1 MKQIKGVIFDF
12 NGTLFFDGP
21 KHLAA
26 WTALVE
32 EVRDTPLSEE
42 EKELVVG
49 PPNLHILKT
58 LFPQISEREAKR
70 LSARK
75 EAIYRAL
82 CKQDPA
88 FTHLVKGAQALFDE
102 LKKQQIP
109 FTIASASIAENIRF
123 FISTFHLDRWIE
135 PSMIVYDDG
144 YHKDKSAMY
153 WHAARNL
160 RVPPQNCIIF
170 EDSLSGIRHAKA
182 VSAALICALGDAH
195 LAPKQKQAGAD
206 LTIADFDQF
215 DRALLK

>member
-32 EVRDTPLSEE
+32 EVRGTPLSEE

-88 FTHLVKGAQALFDE
+88 FTCQRC
-102 LKKQQIP
+102 
-109 FTIASASIAENIRF
+109 T
-123 FISTFHLDRWIE
+123 ST
-135 PSMIVYDDG
+135 V
-144 YHKDKSAMY
+144 
-153 WHAARNL
+153 
-160 RVPPQNCIIF
+160 
-170 EDSLSGIRHAKA
+170 
-182 VSAALICALGDAH
+182 
-195 LAPKQKQAGAD
+195 
-206 LTIADFDQF
+206 
-215 DRALLK
+215 